1 MKKILTIALCA
12 VVALASC
19 SKSDDNNN
27 EQPKLKGA
35 LTLSES
41 FTAKQGTS
49 AERNGWTIQ
58 KVTGDLNWTINLAEQ
73 GTYAQATAYKAA
85 AGSYE
90 TWLVSPALNVRDAK
104 EKKVEFD
111 LMYSFFNADS
121 KLEVYAMTDSLVA
134 KSTSTKIDL
143 KIPAGTET
151 RYGWYHQTVDLTP
164 YISKGYIYIGFK
176 YTGSDVSN
184 STYCVDNFKYNA
196 TYKKGELVSTPLEVS
211 DIVNGTVDSSLVWVK
226 GYVIGVAVSN
236 PSYAL
241 VTTGFTST
249 HNTNLVLAA
258 TATETDINK
267 CIPVALPAGPSRNEI
282 NLFNGTAMPALGSQI
297 SVRGTFVK
305 YFSKP
310 GIKNVA
316 EYKK

>member
-1 MKKILTIALCA
+1 MKTKLFALGLCA
-12 VVALASC
+12 MVAFASC
-19 SKSDDNNN
+19 SKSDDG
-27 EQPKLKGA
+27 QPKLKGA

-58 KVTGDLNWTINLAEQ
+58 KVTGDLSWTTNLSEQ

-104 EKKVEFD
+104 EKKVNFD
-111 LMYSFFNADS
+111 LMYTFFNAS
-121 KLEVYAMTDSLVA
+121 STLEVYVMTDSIVA
-134 KSTSTKIDL
+134 KSTSTKVDL
-143 KIPAGTET
+143 KIPVGTDT
-151 RYGWYHQTVDLTP
+151 RYGWYNQTIDLTP
-164 YISKGYIYIGFK
+164 YVDKGYVYIGFK
-176 YTGSDVSN
+176 YTGTDVAN

-196 TYKKGELVSTPLEVS
+196 TYKKGELVTTPLDVTEITSGV
-211 DIVNGTVDSSLVWVK
+211 IDSSLVWVK
-226 GYVIGVAVSN
+226 GYVVGVAVSS

-241 VTTGFTST
+241 ITSGFTSA
-249 HNTNLVLAA
+249 HGTNIVLAP
-258 TATETDINK
+258 TANETDLNK
-267 CIPVALPAGPSRNEI
+267 CIPVALPTGPVRTEI
-282 NLFNGTAMPALGSQI
+282 NLFNGTAAPAVGSQI